1 MQCMSLW
8 HMFGGQIFVI
18 FWRAIDLLH
27 IFQVT
32 PCRLLC
38 EVTCYIAGFNFYAF
52 RVAEVVSTCCICRS
66 GVKKCVMHCFW
77 FVIHVLL
84 VCCQI
89 AMHVAFQEWH
99 YTVSNLLCVTCCK
112 SGFLQFTT
120 CYMGCRSVISLL
132 DVLQE
137 YYQLVM
143 LHVLQECYQLVR
155 CAAGVLS
162 ACNVTCAAG
171 VLSACYMCC
180 RSIISLLHVLQEYY
194 QLVTCAAGVLSV
206 YYMCC
211 RSIISLLDVLQE
223 YYQFITCAAGVASA
237 CSMCCKGM
245 ASTCF
250 MVCVA
255 GVTWTQTCLVYA
267 IGVENYTFEAQP
279 AHLRLHYTNYANDFV
294 SATR

>member
-1 MQCMSLW
+1 MTRKTKLLWSACRLRTARLQKSSCFICAGVSIHVSSSNPNTDSGQQMQCMSLW
-8 HMFGGQIFVI
+8 HMFGGQIYVI

-120 CYMGCRSVISLL
+120 CSACNVP
-132 DVLQE
+132 
-137 YYQLVM
+137 
-143 LHVLQECYQLVR
+143 

-162 ACNVTCAAG
+162 AC
-171 VLSACYMCC
+171 
-180 RSIISLLHVLQEYY
+180 
-194 QLVTCAAGVLSV
+194 
-206 YYMCC
+206 
-211 RSIISLLDVLQE
+211 
-223 YYQFITCAAGVASA
+223 
-237 CSMCCKGM
+237 
-245 ASTCF
+245 
-250 MVCVA
+250 
-255 GVTWTQTCLVYA
+255 
-267 IGVENYTFEAQP
+267 
-279 AHLRLHYTNYANDFV
+279 
-294 SATR
+294 